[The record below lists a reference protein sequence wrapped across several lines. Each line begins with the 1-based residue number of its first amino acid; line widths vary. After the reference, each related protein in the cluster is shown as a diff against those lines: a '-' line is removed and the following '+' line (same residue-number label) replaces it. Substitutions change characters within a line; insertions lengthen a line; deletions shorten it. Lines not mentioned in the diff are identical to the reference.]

1 MPRCESSPVHADISG
16 TEFDID
22 KPVSILLDGDEAT
35 VRAIASLIMDHYRK
49 SGSGFPS
56 GRDSNRT
63 MPGGYGIRFTIYG
76 K

>member
-1 MPRCESSPVHADISG
+1 MRCESSPVHADQSG
-16 TEFDID
+16 VEFDID

-35 VRAIASLIMDHYRK
+35 VRDITSLIMDHYRK

-56 GRDSNRT
+56 GRDSNRNV
-63 MPGGYGIRFTIYG
+63 PGGYGIRFQVYG